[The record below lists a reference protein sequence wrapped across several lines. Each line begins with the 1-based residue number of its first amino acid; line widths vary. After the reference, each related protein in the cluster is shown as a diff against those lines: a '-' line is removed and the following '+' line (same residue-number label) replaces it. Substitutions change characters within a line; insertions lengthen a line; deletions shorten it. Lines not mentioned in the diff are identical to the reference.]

1 VPLSGRCNCL
11 LMTGCDWDWHV
22 GMDTACEDFV
32 ATSGVNLLYVM
43 AISGR
48 CAVVSAVLS
57 R

>member
-1 VPLSGRCNCL
+1 
-11 LMTGCDWDWHV
+11 MTGCDWDWHV